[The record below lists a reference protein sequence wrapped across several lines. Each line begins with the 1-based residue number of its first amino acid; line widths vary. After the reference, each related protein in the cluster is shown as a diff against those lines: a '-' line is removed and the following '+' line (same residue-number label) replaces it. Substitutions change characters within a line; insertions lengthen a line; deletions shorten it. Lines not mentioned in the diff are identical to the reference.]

1 MDYVDGKL
9 IVDPA
14 KMMNDFFKVSGSVTA
29 FLISLCL
36 DRHFIHYE
44 IPVGHKNIPVLTA
57 VGIGIFFSWREYFIK
72 PTFVALLGTHTGN
85 FISYF
90 LGTLFG
96 MVIFPIVI
104 TKLTKSDS

>member
-1 MDYVDGKL
+1 MIDIQYL
-9 IVDPA
+9 LLLQ
-14 KMMNDFFKVSGSVTA
+14 N
-29 FLISLCL
+29 L
-36 DRHFIHYE
+36 RE
-44 IPVGHKNIPVLTA
+44 ITG
-57 VGIGIFFSWREYFIK
+57 GIFFSWREYFIK

-90 LGTLFG
+90 LGTFFG